1 MSEPAEVTV
10 HKLGGS
16 CLVDERSFDKILAII
31 ENYKKGGLV
40 LVASALQGVT
50 NQLIKFMRECN
61 AHATEPGEVVKKLQD
76 MHLKIAVEIIKDS
89 ENLSLA
95 SSFISDLAAQLKEVL
110 TKVYDLCSISPQLT
124 DQVIAFGER
133 FSTSILYY
141 YLKSKGYAV
150 RFFQADNLIV
160 TDNNYTNALPK
171 LDKTKKLIETQI
183 VPVLRNREIP
193 VITGF
198 LARSEDG
205 FVTTLGRGGSD
216 FTATLIAYSIVDSFK
231 HTKVILWKD
240 VDGLLTANPKYVPNA
255 KLIKTISYK
264 EAKELAFFGSKIIHP
279 MCLIPLEEKKIPLE
293 IRNFSKPLN
302 ADYTTFTTEQQVKK
316 DIVKALTAKEDVAL
330 ITVEG
335 AAMVSLPGTA
345 AKLFEILGN
354 NNINII
360 MISQASS
367 ENNITLVVDQ
377 ADKERSEEVLKA
389 SDFFGRR
396 WIKINAMNDVS
407 LIAVVGA
414 GMLNTPGIAARVFK
428 ALAEKNINIIA
439 IAQGSSEMNIS
450 MVIPRRDI
458 SQALQA
464 IHDEFNLSN

>member
-1 MSEPAEVTV
+1 MSQVTEVTV

-16 CLVDERSFDKILAII
+16 CLVDEKSFEKILAII
-31 ENYKKGGLV
+31 ENYKKGGLI
-40 LVASALQGVT
+40 LVASAMQGVT
-50 NQLIKFMRECN
+50 NQLIKFMQDCN
-61 AHATEPGEVVKKLQD
+61 THAIKPEVVVKEIQD
-76 MHLKIAVEIIKDS
+76 KHLKIASEIIKDAES
-89 ENLSLA
+89 LRLA
-95 SSFISDLAAQLKEVL
+95 SSFILDLAAQLKEAL
-110 TKVYDLCSISPQLT
+110 TKIYDLCLINPQLT
-124 DQVIAFGER
+124 DQVVAFGER

-141 YLKSKGYAV
+141 YLKSKGYPV
-150 RFFQADNLIV
+150 RFFQADNLII

-171 LDKTKKLIETQI
+171 LDKTKKLIESQI
-183 VPVLRNREIP
+183 VPVIKNNEIP

-198 LARSEDG
+198 LARSEEG

-216 FTATLIAYSIVDSFK
+216 FTATLIAYSIVDAFK
-231 HTKVILWKD
+231 QIKVILWKD

-255 KLIKTISYK
+255 KLIKTISYS

-279 MCLIPLEEKKIPLE
+279 MCLIPLEERKIPLE

-302 ADYTTFTTEQQVKK
+302 SDYTTFTTEKLVKK

-367 ENNITLVVDQ
+367 ENNITLVVDR
-377 ADKERSEEVLKA
+377 ADKDKSEEVLKA

-396 WIKINAMNDVS
+396 WIKINAVNDVS

-414 GMLNTPGIAARVFK
+414 GMLNTPGIAARIFK
-428 ALAEKNINIIA
+428 AIAEKNINIIA

-450 MVIPRRDI
+450 MVIPRKDI
-458 SQALQA
+458 APALQA
-464 IHDEFNLSN
+464 IHDEFKLSN